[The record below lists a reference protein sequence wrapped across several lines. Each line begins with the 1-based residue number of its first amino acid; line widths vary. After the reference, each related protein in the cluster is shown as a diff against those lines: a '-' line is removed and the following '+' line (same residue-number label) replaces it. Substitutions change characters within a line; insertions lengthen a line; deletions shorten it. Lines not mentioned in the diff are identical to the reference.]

1 MYPVISAVWASC
13 WTNIAGKMVQ
23 DVNEQAWNTLEAH
36 RTQLVWKDIQECLY
50 EKETLDKQ

>member
-1 MYPVISAVWASC
+1 MYSVIPAVWTSC
-13 WTNIAGKMVQ
+13 WTHIAGKMVQ

-50 EKETLDKQ
+50 EKETLDNQ